1 VRQIDV
7 SSFEKVQKAVKT
19 APPQSKHW
27 HLQGTEPCGLSQC
40 RNGGGNIGDPMEML
54 QTESQQ
60 KFEKFIT
67 KISDEAERNR
77 GGKVLDE
84 L

>member
-1 VRQIDV
+1 
-7 SSFEKVQKAVKT
+7 
-19 APPQSKHW
+19 
-27 HLQGTEPCGLSQC
+27 
-40 RNGGGNIGDPMEML
+40 MEML
-54 QTESQQ
+54 QIESQQ

-77 GGKVLDE
+77 GEKVLDE

>member
-1 VRQIDV
+1 
-7 SSFEKVQKAVKT
+7 
-19 APPQSKHW
+19 
-27 HLQGTEPCGLSQC
+27 
-40 RNGGGNIGDPMEML
+40 MEML

-67 KISDEAERNR
+67 EISDEAERNR